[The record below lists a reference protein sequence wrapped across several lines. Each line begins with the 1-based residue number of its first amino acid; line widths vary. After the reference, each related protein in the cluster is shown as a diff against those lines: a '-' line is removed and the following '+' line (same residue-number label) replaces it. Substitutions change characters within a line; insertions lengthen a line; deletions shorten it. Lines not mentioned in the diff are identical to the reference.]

1 MTVCKHC
8 DHPIVWS
15 AEYESWLHPHSEFIL
30 CTDLE
35 ATPKEAS

>member
-1 MTVCKHC
+1 MTDCKHC
-8 DHPIVWS
+8 DKPIEWS

-30 CTDLE
+30 CDLE